1 MCFFSELILRVIT
14 LWAAHCW
21 EIRNSQSRSISS
33 GSSNVGSKCFCE
45 MTREVEET
53 KIAINGKKQEDSY
66 VYIYKF
72 IHLSIYLFVYLFV
85 YLFIKSNIYIYTH
98 TFVLLLMGSKM
109 FFLKIMGFFSH
120 FRHWH
125 PEVWSLMSSH
135 SKSPNAYKVTVM
147 HLNRKKDELIMVL
160 LGVLFQ
166 TLPTSIKADI
176 HRQQTLDFQQ
186 QNPLAASRSRFVVS
200 LSLNPWNEASSNCT
214 LLHPSIILGL
224 GAYIV
229 HTPSLV
235 VLHSACC
242 PLGRNSTEHFGVNI
256 ALWNSCETNRNNRIN
271 IFLCQ
276 IGYSNGLEVHPQK
289 LSQRLFPDWYD

>member
-1 MCFFSELILRVIT
+1 
-14 LWAAHCW
+14 
-21 EIRNSQSRSISS
+21 
-33 GSSNVGSKCFCE
+33 
-45 MTREVEET
+45 
-53 KIAINGKKQEDSY
+53 
-66 VYIYKF
+66 
-72 IHLSIYLFVYLFV
+72 
-85 YLFIKSNIYIYTH
+85 
-98 TFVLLLMGSKM
+98 M
-109 FFLKIMGFFSH
+109 FFFWKSWFFSH

-214 LLHPSIILGL
+214 LFAPINYFGTWC
-224 GAYIV
+224 V
-229 HTPSLV
+229 HSPHAFSCSVTFCLLSAWWELYWTFWSEHCLV
-235 VLHSACC
+235 KQ
-242 PLGRNSTEHFGVNI
+242 
-256 ALWNSCETNRNNRIN
+256 LWN
-271 IFLCQ
+271 Q
-276 IGYSNGLEVHPQK
+276 P
-289 LSQRLFPDWYD
+289 